1 MCGIPTRRGRTA
13 VVSVVVRTVGGM
25 EITRHTCLWFDD
37 ADGDELL
44 CACGSRAVA
53 EIDAETGET
62 VLVVLADAPVRVL
75 AAIA

>member
-1 MCGIPTRRGRTA
+1 MCGIPTRRGRTV

-37 ADGDELL
+37 AAATS
-44 CACGSRAVA
+44 CS
-53 EIDAETGET
+53 
-62 VLVVLADAPVRVL
+62 APAGRVL